1 MYTYLLEKEIPQ
13 TYKNRGQHKEQKAR
27 YNLTGKIN
35 KADNIPF
42 WTTADCNGIQIK
54 SARATICKGVNIA
67 EHIEKDAAR
76 LYMYVCN
83 DEQTA
88 YIMSKSEYYRF
99 CTLFSEQTT
108 ESPKNGGTIKTRL
121 KKETRAMIAWLQSNT
136 K

>member
-1 MYTYLLEKEIPQ
+1 MYKYLLLEEIEQ

-27 YNLTGKIN
+27 YNITGEIS
-35 KADNIPF
+35 KADNVPF
-42 WTTADCNGIQIK
+42 WVSGDCNDMQIK

-88 YIMSKSEYYRF
+88 YIMSKSEYYCF

-121 KKETRAMIAWLQSNT
+121 KKETRAMIAWLQSNI